1 MAEVGEVA
9 YSADPDSTDASS
21 DDVVQQLADALAA
34 RDNFIAAV
42 SHELRNNVAPLI
54 LLAEQFEVLGAAM
67 RPEQIATKTA
77 LLTRNLRKFV
87 ATVDRVT
94 EVAQLRDGKLELELA
109 RCDFAAI
116 VRDVVAQLARQAAAG
131 GVELVAIVPSDV
143 IGTWDRA
150 RLAQIT
156 TSFVTNAIRYGVGGE
171 VEIALVQRGG
181 DAVELSVRDHGPGI
195 SAAELPGIFD
205 RFDHRRSRTSGGFGV
220 GLFIAK
226 TLAAAM
232 GGAVHATNAAGGGA
246 RFSVVLPRG

>member
-1 MAEVGEVA
+1 MGEVVVQA
-9 YSADPDSTDASS
+9 ACSPTRDTDSGSIDT
-21 DDVVQQLADALAA
+21 VQQLADALAA

-54 LLAEQFEVLGAAM
+54 LLAEQFEALGAAM
-67 RPEQIATKTA
+67 TPEQIATKTA

-109 RCDFAAI
+109 HCDFASI
-116 VRDVVAQLARQAAAG
+116 VRDVVAQLTRQAAAG
-131 GVELVAIVPSDV
+131 GVELVASVPAQV
-143 IGTWDRA
+143 VGVWDRL

-156 TSFVTNAIRYGVGGE
+156 TSLVSNAIRYGVGDE
-171 VEIALVQRGG
+171 VEIALVQHG
-181 DAVELSVRDHGPGI
+181 DVIELSVRDHGPGI
-195 SAAELPGIFD
+195 SDAELPGMFD

-226 TLAAAM
+226 TLATAM
-232 GGAVHATNAAGGGA
+232 GGQIHATNAAGGGA

>member
-1 MAEVGEVA
+1 MAEVGEA
-9 YSADPDSTDASS
+9 ARSPALESADSAGEDQ
-21 DDVVQQLADALAA
+21 VQDLADALAA

-54 LLAEQFEVLGAAM
+54 LLAEQFEVLGASM

-94 EVAQLRDGKLELELA
+94 EVAQLRDGKLELELTH
-109 RCDFAAI
+109 CDFASI
-116 VRDVVAQLARQAAAG
+116 VRDVVAQLVRQAAAG
-131 GVELVAIVPSDV
+131 GVELVANVPTQV
-143 IGTWDRA
+143 VGTWDRV

-171 VEIALVQRGG
+171 VEIALVQRG
-181 DAVELSVRDHGPGI
+181 DEVELSVRDHGPGI
-195 SAAELPGIFD
+195 SVAELPGIFD
-205 RFDHRRSRTSGGFGV
+205 RFDHRRSRTTGGFGV

-232 GGAVHATNAAGGGA
+232 GGHVRAANAAGGGA